1 MNCPNCNTPNE
12 ASNQFCVNC
21 GAALNVP
28 PQTTR
33 SSGQYLGILTA
44 RLAIA
49 LLGVWIIRSV
59 LLSLSF
65 VEELQIPG
73 VNVTASMIIN
83 ALIFLVVIF
92 LLIDYARNFGA
103 LWPLAF
109 PGYPELGYLITALIY
124 VGVLS
129 AIYAGVKP
137 ILLGFVS
144 DPEVMQIFQ
153 IVLALL
159 ALIILARAAVIAYH
173 GLADWLSG
181 LVSGYKQ
188 IAKNSAPL
196 EEK

>member
-1 MNCPNCNTPNE
+1 MNCPNCNAPNE

-21 GAALNVP
+21 GAALNMP
-28 PQTTR
+28 LQPTR
-33 SSGQYLGILTA
+33 PSGQQLGIMTA
-44 RLAIA
+44 RLALA

-65 VEELQIPG
+65 IEELQIPG
-73 VNVTASMIIN
+73 GNLTASMIIN

-92 LLIDYARNFGA
+92 LLVDYARNFAA

-137 ILLGFVS
+137 ILLGFAPE
-144 DPEVMQIFQ
+144 PEVMQIFQ
-153 IVLALL
+153 IVLAVL
-159 ALIILARAAVIAYH
+159 ALIIVARAAVIAYH
-173 GLADWLSG
+173 GLAGWLTK
-181 LVSGYKQ
+181 LVSGYHQ
-188 IAKNSAPL
+188 IARNSTPS
-196 EEK
+196 EKV

>member
-21 GAALNVP
+21 GAALNLA

-49 LLGVWIIRSV
+49 LLGVWIIRTV

-65 VEELQIPG
+65 VEELRLTGTII
-73 VNVTASMIIN
+73 TASMIIN

-103 LWPLAF
+103 LWPLSF
-109 PGYPELGYLITALIY
+109 PSYPELGYLITALIY

-137 ILLGFVS
+137 ILLGLAP

-153 IVLALL
+153 IVLAVL
-159 ALIILARAAVIAYH
+159 ALIIVARAAVIAYH
-173 GLADWLSG
+173 GLAGWLSG
-181 LVSGYKQ
+181 MVSGYRQ
-188 IAKNSAPL
+188 IAKNSAPT
-196 EEK
+196 EEM